1 MTTMQKILNSF
12 DYQLIALTSDKSSQ
26 IVKPNGREAQL
37 GLSGDTQI
45 NILTNQI
52 ISNVNRPF
60 TNFKPFPNTFHY
72 KLNVSFVVVEP
83 LEFSF
88 YLFDIRGKPISTIVE
103 SKFFKIGKKELE
115 LNLPKNLNQG
125 QYYLVMK
132 SNNYQESAKVTKF

>member
-52 ISNVNRPF
+52 ISNVNR
-60 TNFKPFPNTFHY
+60 
-72 KLNVSFVVVEP
+72 VC
-83 LEFSF
+83 
-88 YLFDIRGKPISTIVE
+88 
-103 SKFFKIGKKELE
+103 
-115 LNLPKNLNQG
+115 
-125 QYYLVMK
+125 
-132 SNNYQESAKVTKF
+132 